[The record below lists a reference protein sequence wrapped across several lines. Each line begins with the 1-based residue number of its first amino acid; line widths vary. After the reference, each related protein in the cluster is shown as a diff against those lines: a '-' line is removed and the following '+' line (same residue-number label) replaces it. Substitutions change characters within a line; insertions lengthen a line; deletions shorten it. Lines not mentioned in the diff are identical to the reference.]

1 MLSFKQ
7 FIKEELKHKVIP
19 GNGMTTYRILHPKG
33 EEHGYQDVVI
43 THSSKEAAVPVA
55 SLELKNHVGEQPPKF
70 GGVKAIGD
78 ILNHFKKNYPV
89 KEMYAVAENPEHKE
103 HFQRIISKLGY
114 EPTKKGFKLNESTSY
129 TVKKIIDTAKKSA
142 KQSAERTPAIAGAA
156 AAAYTLKV
164 QPEMREIHNYMQNN
178 SDFAKNHR
186 KRFDDAISAL
196 NIGREDEYNNH
207 LEVLKKAMED
217 HQVKNM

>member
-7 FIKEELKHKVIP
+7 FIKEELKYKVIP

-114 EPTKKGFKLNESTSY
+114 EPTKKGFKLNESTSD
-129 TVKKIIDTAKKSA
+129 TVENIMKKAKKSA
-142 KQSAERTPAIAGAA
+142 EESEKITPAVAGAA
-156 AAAYTLKV
+156 AASTLKLTK
-164 QPEMREIHNYMQNN
+164 EMKEIHNYMQNN

-217 HQVKNM
+217 HQSENM

>member
-1 MLSFKQ
+1 MLGFKQ

-19 GNGMTTYRILHPKG
+19 GNGMTTYRILHPEG

-114 EPTKKGFKLNESTSY
+114 EPTKKGFKLNESTSN
-129 TVKKIIDTAKKSA
+129 TVKEIIDTAKESA
-142 KQSAERTPAIAGAA
+142 KRTPAVASAAGAA
-156 AAAYTLKV
+156 STFELPKK
-164 QPEMREIHNYMQNN
+164 MKEIHVYMKDN
-178 SDFAKNHR
+178 SDFAKKHS

-207 LEVLKKAMED
+207 LEVLKKAMKD
-217 HQVKNM
+217 HKVENM